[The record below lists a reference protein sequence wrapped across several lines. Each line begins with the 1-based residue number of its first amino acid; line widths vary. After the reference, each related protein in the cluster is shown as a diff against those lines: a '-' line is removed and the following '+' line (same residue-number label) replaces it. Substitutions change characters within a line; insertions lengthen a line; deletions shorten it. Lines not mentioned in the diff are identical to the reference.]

1 MMEKKSV
8 VEHLAIS
15 QKLVELLKKKYG
27 ERLISVVLFGSVARG
42 EARKDSDID
51 IIIVVDGL
59 PKSRLKRQEEFLEVE
74 KDILPEIEELQEK
87 GYFIDISPVLRTPEE
102 ILKFPPLML
111 DVVEDGIILYDKNE
125 FFRNAIE
132 RLKKRLEELG
142 ATRVRIGKRWFWI
155 LKPDYRFGE
164 VIEIE

>member
-132 RLKKRLEELG
+132 RMKKRLEELG